1 MTQIEKIRA
10 MSAEELAR
18 WLMDVE
24 DGNFA
29 PCFCD
34 EQFCRKFRENPDGKF
49 KCNVGDAAPDKDCVA
64 AALAYLESEVGHCE
78 SQKTNKGERHE

>member
-1 MTQIEKIRA
+1 MTQIEKIRN

-49 KCNVGDAAPDKDCVA
+49 ECNVGLNAPDKDCIA
-64 AALAYLESEVGHCE
+64 AAVAYLESEVE
-78 SQKTNKGERHE
+78 EK